1 VGCFVSEGFF
11 FSRFLGNLLLDPA
24 KLDQLLNEIL
34 FKGGLFFLGI
44 GVFFLFVGRDT
55 LIEIDYHFEFFAGDQ
70 VNGL

>member
-1 VGCFVSEGFF
+1 VGCLIGEGFF
-11 FSRFLGNLLLDPA
+11 LSRFLGDLLLDPA

-44 GVFFLFVGRDT
+44 GVFFLFVGRDA